1 MACKRKGRV
10 YRDGLGGW
18 KLGRLVD
25 AIGRIATIRA
35 NTHPG
40 GRGSSRKPWSN
51 DRLQIII
58 TIDLIPVS

>member
-1 MACKRKGRV
+1 MACKKGRV

-35 NTHPG
+35 NSTSG
-40 GRGSSRKPWSN
+40 GQG
-51 DRLQIII
+51 L
-58 TIDLIPVS
+58 